1 MLEII
6 WQTIWLM
13 LPAGIANMA
22 PVLFKWLPLLNYP
35 LDFNYKINNH
45 PILGRNKTWRG
56 LIAGIV
62 TAVFTVYIQKI
73 ISAHYPSWNIIDYQ
87 QNSVILLGLIFGLG
101 ALGGDMVKSF
111 FKRLCNINPG
121 ESWAPFDQIDWIVG
135 TLMLLSLIQLLS
147 WKIWLAAIL
156 IFGIIHPIIN
166 LTGYYLK
173 IKKNKF

>member
-35 LDFNYKINNH
+35 IDFNCRINNH

-56 LIAGIV
+56 LVAGIIM
-62 TAVFTVYIQKI
+62 AVFTVYIQKKF
-73 ISAHYPSWNIIDYQ
+73 SLDHASWNIIDYQ
-87 QNSVILLGLIFGLG
+87 KNNVLLLGLIFGLG

-111 FKRLCNINPG
+111 FKRLYNINPG
-121 ESWAPFDQIDWIVG
+121 ESWAPFDQIDWILG
-135 TLMLLSLIQLLS
+135 TLILLSLIQPLS
-147 WKIWLAAIL
+147 WKIWLSAIL
-156 IFGIIHPIIN
+156 IFGIMHPLIN
-166 LTGYYLK
+166 LIGYCLK